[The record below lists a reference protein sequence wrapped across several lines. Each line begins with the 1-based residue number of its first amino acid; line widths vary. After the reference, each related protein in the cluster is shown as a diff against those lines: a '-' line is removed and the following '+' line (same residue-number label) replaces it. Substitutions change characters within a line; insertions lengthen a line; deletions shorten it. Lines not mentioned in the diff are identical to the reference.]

1 MKSILDYMIG
11 HHRQID
17 EVFAGAEEAAGKA
30 DWGRAGEGLA
40 AFLRQMERHFEM
52 EESVLFPKF
61 EDRTGMIGG
70 PTQVMRSEHDQMRGL
85 FEDLRAAME
94 ARDSEQFLGV
104 SETLLVL
111 TQQHNMK
118 EEGIL
123 YRMMDQVFA
132 DEMEELIAEVERVP
146 G

>member
-17 EVFAGAEEAAGKA
+17 QIFAGAEEAVGQA

-40 AFLRQMERHFEM
+40 AFLRQMERHFDM
-52 EESVLFPKF
+52 EETVLFPKF

-85 FEDLRAAME
+85 FDELRAAMA

-104 SETLLVL
+104 SETLLIL

-132 DEMEELIAEVERVP
+132 DEIEALIAEVESVP
-146 G
+146 S